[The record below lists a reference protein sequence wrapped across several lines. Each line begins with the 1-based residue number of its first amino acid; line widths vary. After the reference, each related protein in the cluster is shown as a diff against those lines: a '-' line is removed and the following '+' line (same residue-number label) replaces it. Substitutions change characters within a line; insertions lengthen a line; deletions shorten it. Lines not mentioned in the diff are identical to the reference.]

1 MRNSTMR
8 PTGIRSLIDR
18 CLLVAALMLAATSAD
33 ALDLFTLWQRQE
45 LPLTL
50 DEGIRVDY
58 RRQSV
63 SRGRRVDD
71 LIRVQCVGR
80 DDHGNWLLEVL
91 PLVEI
96 APDSLLVVPGEG
108 LLLCL
113 TPEVAG
119 RRGRLSAAVADV
131 HLWRDG
137 QVTRLAED
145 EWRRDP
151 LVTAS
156 FSGDFEP
163 DTVRE
168 QPSTVRV
175 IGPHELMCRQLEF
188 AAADTQ
194 RATLPAGVM
203 VQVSSQEVVA
213 AVNAEIPLLGLAFVT
228 ERVRGRIPSGPA
240 QRPVRPASTPVAG
253 GDPGVSRFRSG
264 CPAGARPTHTGLKN
278 TASRGII
285 PTCNRMS

>member
-1 MRNSTMR
+1 
-8 PTGIRSLIDR
+8 
-18 CLLVAALMLAATSAD
+18 MLAATSAD

-119 RRGRLSAAVADV
+119 RR
-131 HLWRDG
+131 
-137 QVTRLAED
+137 
-145 EWRRDP
+145 
-151 LVTAS
+151 AS
-156 FSGDFEP
+156 
-163 DTVRE
+163 
-168 QPSTVRV
+168 
-175 IGPHELMCRQLEF
+175 
-188 AAADTQ
+188 
-194 RATLPAGVM
+194 
-203 VQVSSQEVVA
+203 
-213 AVNAEIPLLGLAFVT
+213 
-228 ERVRGRIPSGPA
+228 VRGRGRRA
-240 QRPVRPASTPVAG
+240 PVAG
-253 GDPGVSRFRSG
+253 RPGDAPDRGRV
-264 CPAGARPTHTGLKN
+264 
-278 TASRGII
+278 AS
-285 PTCNRMS
+285 